1 MGFYSLIMS
10 KLEACLLFYHSF
22 SFLELLLLIYLIFCC
37 SCFSIEK
44 RFNVSIEQTAEISNY
59 TQGVLQNL
67 LEESK
72 RLENYAMQADEIQM
86 KSIAEFQKAYEV

>member
-22 SFLELLLLIYLIFCC
+22 SFLELLILIYLIFC